1 MTLAAMT
8 APLSVRAEIRALCK
22 QLLASNQVVAGIL
35 ILAIITMIVVGVWT
49 TVRLLE
55 ADRK

>member
-35 ILAIITMIVVGVWT
+35 ILAIICKRSGYPTLRSVTVG
-49 TVRLLE
+49 
-55 ADRK
+55 